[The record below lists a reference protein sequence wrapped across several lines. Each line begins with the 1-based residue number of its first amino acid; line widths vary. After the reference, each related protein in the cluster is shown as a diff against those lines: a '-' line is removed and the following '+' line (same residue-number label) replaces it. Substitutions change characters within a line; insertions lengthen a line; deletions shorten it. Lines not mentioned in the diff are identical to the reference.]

1 MHLLQFIFFED
12 VGKGFSFIFFNYL
25 LFFLEE
31 ITVFLRYLGF
41 HVFYFT
47 RFYIKYHQIYTIE
60 DIITLLTAYFRIE
73 AKESNKSVPAL
84 VVVYMLAI
92 V

>member
-31 ITVFLRYLGF
+31 ITVFLRYLPF
-41 HVFYFT
+41 HAFYFT
-47 RFYIKYHQIYTIE
+47 RFYIKYYQIYTIE